1 VLAGSVVV
9 LVWLR
14 LRRRRPTRIQPPDA
28 IARAYEDL
36 LRALAAAGHPPDP
49 AKTPA
54 EVRAEVLA
62 DASLGGEAA
71 DHATLVLATVE
82 RARFA
87 RPIDRPADVDVMR
100 ALAAATRVR
109 ELTRHR

>member
-1 VLAGSVVV
+1 
-9 LVWLR
+9 
-14 LRRRRPTRIQPPDA
+14 
-28 IARAYEDL
+28 
-36 LRALAAAGHPPDP
+36 
-49 AKTPA
+49 
-54 EVRAEVLA
+54 
-62 DASLGGEAA
+62 
-71 DHATLVLATVE
+71 VLATVE